1 MEIFMIITAYFIGSL
16 SLGQMLANRRNIEIN
31 TIGTNNPGAFNIY
44 HEISHFWGYV
54 SGAFDI
60 FKGTFPV
67 FFGKVIL
74 NIEFPYLAMI
84 TLAAVIGHLWPIYFK
99 FQGGRGL
106 ATSLG
111 TLIVWDFYLTLF
123 VLIIAGVVVFWF
135 RYLSNI
141 KPRVSLIM
149 LPLFILSSYFIKE
162 NMEFALI
169 GIYMTIIIYI
179 KAGEFSYR
187 IG

>member
-1 MEIFMIITAYFIGSL
+1 MEIFMVVISYLIGSI
-16 SLGQMLANRRNIEIN
+16 SIGQVLANRKNIEIN
-31 TIGTNNPGAFNIY
+31 SIGTKNPGAFNIY
-44 HEISHFWGYV
+44 NEIGPFWGYV
-54 SGAFDI
+54 SGTFDI

-74 NIEFPYLAMI
+74 NMEFPYLAMI
-84 TLAAVIGHLWPIYFK
+84 TLAAVMGHMWPIYFK

-111 TLIVWDFYLTLF
+111 TLIIWDFYLTLYIL
-123 VLIIAGVVVFWF
+123 VMAGVVVFWV
-135 RYLSNI
+135 RYLS
-141 KPRVSLIM
+141 KLEPRVSLIM
-149 LPLFILSSYFIKE
+149 LPLFILSSYFLKE
-162 NMEFALI
+162 NMELILI

-179 KAGEFSYR
+179 KAGEFRYR

>member
-1 MEIFMIITAYFIGSL
+1 MEIFLVIIAYLIGSL
-16 SLGQMLANRRNIEIN
+16 SIGQVLANRKNIEIN
-31 TIGTNNPGAFNIY
+31 TIGTKNPGAYNIY
-44 HEISHFWGYV
+44 NEVGPLWGYV
-54 SGAFDI
+54 SGAFDV
-60 FKGTFPV
+60 FKGTLPV
-67 FFGKVIL
+67 FFAKIIL

-84 TLAAVIGHLWPIYFK
+84 TLAAVVGHMWPIYFK

-111 TLIVWDFYLTLF
+111 TLIVWDFYLTLYIL
-123 VLIIAGVVVFWF
+123 VMAGVVVFWA
-135 RYLSNI
+135 RYLSKL

-162 NMEFALI
+162 NIELSLI

-179 KAGEFSYR
+179 KAGEFRYR

>member
-1 MEIFMIITAYFIGSL
+1 MEIFMVLISYLMGSL
-16 SLGQMLANRRNIEIN
+16 SLGQMLANRKDIEIN
-31 TIGTNNPGAFNIY
+31 SIGTNNPGAFNIY
-44 HEISHFWGYV
+44 NEVGHFWGYV
-54 SGAFDI
+54 SGTFDI

-84 TLAAVIGHLWPIYFK
+84 TLAVVMGHMWPIYFK

-123 VLIIAGVVVFWF
+123 IFIIAGVVVFWF
-135 RYLSNI
+135 RYLSNL

-162 NMEFALI
+162 NVRLTLI
-169 GIYMTIIIYI
+169 GIAMTIIIYI
-179 KAGEFSYR
+179 KAGEFRYR